1 MDFIDFEASEDTTY
15 NKPLVISDEE
25 EEINNDQMEDSLM
38 IQTSKGKM

>member
-1 MDFIDFEASEDTTY
+1 MDFVDFEASEDTTY
-15 NKPLVISDEE
+15 NKRLVISDEE

>member
-1 MDFIDFEASEDTTY
+1 MDFVDFEASEDTTY
-15 NKPLVISDEE
+15 NERLVISDEE